1 MGAARDGCKVFEHD
15 METNEMRSAFSS
27 DVFPSSKLTKS
38 GKFNPFDLT
47 KEDTQ

>member
-1 MGAARDGCKVFEHD
+1 MKLSKGKVFEHD
-15 METNEMRSAFSS
+15 METNEMRAALSS
-27 DVFPSSKLTKS
+27 DDFPNSKITRS